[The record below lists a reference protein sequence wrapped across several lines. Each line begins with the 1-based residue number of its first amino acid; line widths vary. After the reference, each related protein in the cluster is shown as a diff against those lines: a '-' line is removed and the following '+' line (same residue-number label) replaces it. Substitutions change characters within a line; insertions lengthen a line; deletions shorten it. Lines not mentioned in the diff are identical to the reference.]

1 MVRRPVSWVLLVA
14 AVVVVA
20 LVLDAVGMPSPTLF
34 AALLVGIAVAL
45 RAPDAFKLP
54 GQVFTGAQAV
64 TGVTLGAYLQSSSL
78 TTIADSWLPV
88 ALVSIATLLLSLGAG
103 VVLSRVT
110 ELDPAT
116 AALGSIAG
124 GASGI
129 VGMSDELGGDDRL
142 VAFMQYLRV
151 LVVVLLTPAVAAL
164 TGGHAA
170 GGAPAE
176 PAFGD
181 VEGWVLTAAIAPVG
195 VHLGRRAH
203 LPSLIGPMIIAG
215 ALTLAG
221 AGFTVPPALRE
232 TAFGLIGLMVGLRFT
247 VATLRQVG
255 RLVIPVLISLA
266 ALLVACFGL
275 AVVLHLTTDVSLRD
289 AYFATTP
296 GGLYAVLAIA
306 VGTGADTTFILAVQ
320 ALRVFV
326 MILLA
331 PLAVRAVVR
340 PGRRR
345 PMSETP
351 ITPDDPDIP
360 DEPPPAEDGSPEA
373 DDQPLGPPA
382 ELDPEEAPLPGL
394 PRREPPAAD

>member
-1 MVRRPVSWVLLVA
+1 VRGPASWVLLAAAVA
-14 AVVVVA
+14 ATA
-20 LVLDAVGMPSPTLF
+20 LALDAAGLPSPTLF
-34 AALLVGIAVAL
+34 AALLVGVVVAL
-45 RAPDAFKLP
+45 RRPDTMALP
-54 GQVFTGAQAV
+54 RHVFTGAQAV
-64 TGVTLGAYLQSSSL
+64 TGVTLGAYLQASSL
-78 TTIADSWLPV
+78 SAIADAWLPV
-88 ALVSIATLLLSLGAG
+88 AVVSVGTLALSLAAG
-103 VVLSRVT
+103 VILARTT

-129 VGMSDELGGDDRL
+129 VGMSDELGGDDRV

-151 LVVVLLTPAVAAL
+151 LVVVLLTPAVAAF
-164 TGGHAA
+164 TGGHASGGGSPA
-170 GGAPAE
+170 GPAL
-176 PAFGD
+176 GD
-181 VEGWVLTAAIAPVG
+181 LEGWLLTLAIAPAGLVA
-195 VHLGRRAH
+195 GRALK

-221 AGFTVPPALRE
+221 VEFAVPPAVRE
-232 TAFGLIGLMVGLRFT
+232 LAFGLIGLMVGLRFT

-255 RLVIPVLISLA
+255 RLVVPVLISLA

-275 AVVLHLTTDVSLRD
+275 AVLLHLTAGVSLRD

-306 VGTGADTTFILAVQ
+306 VGAGADTTFILAVQ

-340 PGRRR
+340 PGTRH

-360 DEPPPAEDGSPEA
+360 DEPPPAEDGSPEV

-382 ELDPEEAPLPGL
+382 DLDPEAAPLPGL
-394 PRREPPAAD
+394 PRKEPPAAD

>member
-1 MVRRPVSWVLLVA
+1 VSWGLLVA
-14 AVVVVA
+14 AVVLVA
-20 LVLDAVGMPSPTLF
+20 LALDAVGMPSPTLF
-34 AALLVGIAVAL
+34 AALLVGVAAAL
-45 RAPDAFKLP
+45 AKPDAFELP
-54 GQVFTGAQAV
+54 RHVFTGAQAV

-78 TTIADSWLPV
+78 TAIADSWLPV
-88 ALVSIATLLLSLGAG
+88 TLVSLATLLLSLAAG
-103 VVLSRVT
+103 VVLSRTT

-151 LVVVLLTPAVAAL
+151 LVVVVLTPAVAAL
-164 TGGHAA
+164 TGGHGG
-170 GGAPAE
+170 GGAPSG

-181 VEGWVLTAAIAPVG
+181 LEGWLLTLAIAPVG
-195 VHLGRRAH
+195 VFLGRTVK

-232 TAFGLIGLMVGLRFT
+232 VAFGLIGLMVGLRFT
-247 VATLRQVG
+247 MATLRQVG
-255 RLVIPVLISLA
+255 RLVFPVLIALI

-275 AVVLHLTTDVSLRD
+275 AVILHLTADVSLRD

-306 VGTGADTTFILAVQ
+306 VGSGADTTFILAVQ

-340 PGRRR
+340 PGRGRS
-345 PMSETP
+345 MSETP

-360 DEPPPAEDGSPEA
+360 DEPPPAEDGSPET

-382 ELDPEEAPLPGL
+382 GLDPEDAPLPGL
-394 PRREPPAAD
+394 PRKEPPAAD

>member
-1 MVRRPVSWVLLVA
+1 MRGAASWVFVA
-14 AVVVVA
+14 AGTAIAAVA
-20 LVLDAVGMPSPTLF
+20 LGAAGLPSPTLF

-45 RAPDAFKLP
+45 KWPERMEAPRP
-54 GQVFTGAQAV
+54 VFTAAQAV

-78 TTIADSWLPV
+78 SAIADSWLPV
-88 ALVSIATLLLSLGAG
+88 ALVSLATLGLSLAAG
-103 VVLSRVT
+103 VALARWT

-129 VGMSDELGGDDRL
+129 VGMADELGGDDRL
-142 VAFMQYLRV
+142 VAFMQYVRV
-151 LVVVLLTPAVAAL
+151 LVVVLLTPAVAAV

-170 GGAPAE
+170 PGGPSQ

-181 VEGWVLTAAIAPVG
+181 LEGWLLTLAVAPVG
-195 VHLGRRAH
+195 VLAGRRLN
-203 LPSLIGPMIIAG
+203 LPSLIGPMVIAG

-221 AGFTVPPALRE
+221 AGFAVPPALRE
-232 TAFGLIGLMVGLRFT
+232 VAFGLIGLMVGLRFT

-255 RLVIPVLISLA
+255 RLVVPVLISLA
-266 ALLVACFGL
+266 GLLVACFGL
-275 AVVLHLTTDVSLRD
+275 AVVLYLTTSVSLRD

-306 VGTGADTTFILAVQ
+306 VGAGADTTFILAVQ

-331 PLAVRAVVR
+331 PLAVRRVVGA
-340 PGRRR
+340 GRQRV
-345 PMSETP
+345 METP
-351 ITPDDPDIP
+351 ITPSDPDIP
-360 DEPPPAEDGSPEA
+360 DAPPPSEDGAPEA

-382 ELDPEEAPLPGL
+382 ELDPEDAPLPGL
-394 PRREPPAAD
+394 PEREPPAAD

>member
-1 MVRRPVSWVLLVA
+1 VRGVAPWVLLA
-14 AVVVVA
+14 AVTA
-20 LVLDAVGMPSPTLF
+20 LTALALAALGMPSPTLF
-34 AALLVGIAVAL
+34 SALLVGVAVAL
-45 RAPDAFKLP
+45 RRPERFGLP
-54 GQVFTGAQAV
+54 RPIFTAAQAV
-64 TGVTLGAYLQSSSL
+64 VGVTLGAYLQSSSL
-78 TTIADSWLPV
+78 SAIADSWLPV
-88 ALVSIATLLLSLGAG
+88 ALVSLATLGLSLGAG
-103 VVLSRVT
+103 AILASTT

-151 LVVVLLTPAVAAL
+151 LVVVLLMPAVAAV
-164 TGGHAA
+164 TGGH
-170 GGAPAE
+170 GGASAPSG

-181 VEGWVLTAAIAPVG
+181 IEGWLLTLVIAPAG
-195 VHLGRRAH
+195 VLGGRALK
-203 LPSLIGPMIIAG
+203 LPSLIGPMILAG
-215 ALTLAG
+215 GITLAG
-221 AGFTVPPALRE
+221 AGFAVPPVLRE
-232 TAFGLIGLMVGLRFT
+232 LSFALIGLMVGLRFT

-255 RLVIPVLISLA
+255 RLLVPVLLSLVG
-266 ALLVACFGL
+266 LLVACFGL
-275 AVVLHLTTDVSLRD
+275 AVILHLTADVSLRD

-306 VGTGADTTFILAVQ
+306 VGAGADTTFILAVQ

-331 PLAVRAVVR
+331 PVAVRQVVR

-345 PMSETP
+345 HMSETP
-351 ITPDDPDIP
+351 ITPQDPDIP
-360 DEPPPAEDGSPEA
+360 DEPPPAEDGTPEI

-382 ELDPEEAPLPGL
+382 EMDPEDAPLPGI
-394 PRREPPAAD
+394 PEREPPAAD